1 MKLDKLD
8 KKILRALQDNG
19 RISNSDLADHV
30 GLSASAC
37 LRRVRTLESEG
48 VIEKYVALLNPK
60 KLGKRMSVFV
70 EISLGSQSE
79 EALSTFEKAVDRS
92 TEIMECHLMGGD
104 ADYIL
109 RVMADD
115 PVDFERIHRDHL
127 TRLPGVVRMRS
138 SFAIRSTKQ
147 GSALPITES

>member
-8 KKILRALQDNG
+8 KKILRALQDDG
-19 RISNSDLADHV
+19 RISNTDLAELV

-48 VIEKYVALLNPK
+48 VIQKYVALLNPK
-60 KLGKRMSVFV
+60 KLGKRMNVFV
-70 EISLGSQSE
+70 EISLGSQTE
-79 EALSTFEKAVDRS
+79 EALATFEKAVDRS
-92 TEIMECHLMGGD
+92 AEIIECHLMGGD

-109 RVMADD
+109 RVMAND

-147 GSALPITES
+147 GSAMPISES

>member
-8 KKILRALQDNG
+8 RKILRSLQEDG
-19 RISNSDLADHV
+19 RISNSDLAEHV

-37 LRRVRTLESEG
+37 LRRVRTLEAEG
-48 VIEKYVALLNPK
+48 IIEKYVALLNPK
-60 KLGKRMSVFV
+60 KLGKCMSVFV

-147 GSALPITES
+147 GSALPISES

>member
-92 TEIMECHLMGGD
+92 AEIMECHLMGGD

-147 GSALPITES
+147 GSALPISEG

>member
-1 MKLDKLD
+1 MKLDKID
-8 KKILRALQDNG
+8 QKILNVLQKDG
-19 RISNSDLADHV
+19 RISNADLAENV

-37 LRRVRTLESEG
+37 LRRVRTLETEG
-48 VIEKYVALLNPK
+48 IIEKYVALLNPR
-60 KLGKRMSVFV
+60 KLGKSMNVFV

-79 EALSTFEKAVDRS
+79 EALSTFEKAVARS
-92 TEIMECHLMGGD
+92 DEIIECHLMGGD

-115 PVDFERIHRDHL
+115 PVDYERIHRDHL

-147 GSALPITES
+147 GSAIPLSNK

>member
-8 KKILRALQDNG
+8 RTILRTLQNDG
-19 RISNSDLADHV
+19 RISNTDLADQI

-48 VIEKYVALLNPK
+48 VIEKYVALLNPR

-92 TEIMECHLMGGD
+92 NEIMECHLMGGD

-115 PVDFERIHRDHL
+115 PIDFERIHRDHL

-147 GSALPITES
+147 GSAVPISES